1 MNIGYVMIGTILLY
15 VVTNLVTILVVGV
28 IEICAF
34 FRKCCCK
41 KGKERYQ
48 VDTSFK
54 DTTFAVAIA
63 VGSNWFSSAFS
74 FVRLVVGSS

>member
-15 VVTNLVTILVVGV
+15 VVTNLVTILVVGM

-54 DTTFAVAIA
+54 DTTEADLRERDKSQSTSGKKHSEIRFTI
-63 VGSNWFSSAFS
+63 
-74 FVRLVVGSS
+74 